1 MPSTQFQSLFSYEPE
16 DVDSLFGLGF
26 HLADVD
32 FVAPVQEI
40 FARYGFYAGDC
51 VGDALWVVH
60 CVLHGHESADGD
72 LIEVGSEAS
81 LLNEHV
87 LQGDQAACF
96 KVVLTSKQK
105 FYFSMLGPYSKT
117 QPLF

>member
-1 MPSTQFQSLFSYEPE
+1 MPSIPFPSIFSYEPE

-60 CVLHGHESADGD
+60 CVLHGDESADGD

-81 LLNEHV
+81 LLMLNEHV
-87 LQGDQAACF
+87 QGDQATCF
-96 KVVLTSKQK
+96 
-105 FYFSMLGPYSKT
+105 
-117 QPLF
+117 